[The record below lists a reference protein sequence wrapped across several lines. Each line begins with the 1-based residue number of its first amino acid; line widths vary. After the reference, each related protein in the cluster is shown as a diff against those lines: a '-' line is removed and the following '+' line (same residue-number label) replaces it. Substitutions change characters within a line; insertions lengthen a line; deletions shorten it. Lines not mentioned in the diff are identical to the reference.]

1 MIPTPFSAMKSA
13 YEIAMSRL
21 ERESPTLKLTD
32 AQRAEIAEI
41 DSQFQAKIAERRL
54 FIEGEIRKS
63 AGDPAAIEQ
72 LQKQLSSEVRRLEDD
87 CEARKNRVRAA

>member
-1 MIPTPFSAMKSA
+1 MKSA

-21 ERESPTLKLTD
+21 EQESPSLKLTD

-41 DSQFQAKIAERRL
+41 DSQFQAKLAERRL
-54 FIEGEIRKS
+54 FIEGGIKNAS
-63 AGDPAAIEQ
+63 GDPAAIEQ

-87 CEARKNRVRAA
+87 CETRKNKVRASNRQA